1 MIETFDGSLEFKDQ
15 KKEVEFKIKVS
26 EAKEYSARALSGG
39 NRHKITKEKNGVN
52 SITQQVDGEVQII
65 TLEVWSL

>member
-1 MIETFDGSLEFKDQ
+1 
-15 KKEVEFKIKVS
+15 VS